1 MRGLC
6 WIALGTPQARANLS
20 NGSLGLERLLH
31 PPIAQHAS
39 AKGKIHVFQDDS
51 ATTAV
56 LSRCEHSERCLA
68 TSEPSIAVS
77 LVHFP
82 FSLFHFPRYSIPMPE
97 HIEDI
102 QHRYIDLK
110 KRMELVRSYL

>member
-20 NGSLGLERLLH
+20 RGSLGLERLLH
-31 PPIAQHAS
+31 PHIAQHAR
-39 AKGKIHVFQDDS
+39 AKGKIHVFKVIRRRS
-51 ATTAV
+51 PCCRAANIANPVTN
-56 LSRCEHSERCLA
+56 
-68 TSEPSIAVS
+68 EPSIAVS
-77 LVHFP
+77 RVHFP

-110 KRMELVRSYL
+110 KRMELVRSYI

>member
-1 MRGLC
+1 
-6 WIALGTPQARANLS
+6 
-20 NGSLGLERLLH
+20 LGLERLLH
-31 PPIAQHAS
+31 PHIDIAQHAS
-39 AKGKIHVFQDDS
+39 AKGKINIFKAIRRRPPCCRGANIADPV
-51 ATTAV
+51 TN
-56 LSRCEHSERCLA
+56 
-68 TSEPSIAVS
+68 EPSIAVP